1 MGKTF
6 RVDMTRG
13 GITSG
18 MLLFAVPMFVGNMMQ
33 QLYNIADMV
42 IVGRLVGTGALAAV
56 GTSYAL
62 MVFITSVVFGLS
74 LGSGTLISVHFGAG
88 DWSMLRKSVFVSFVS
103 IGLVSLLL
111 TFASVA
117 LIDPVMAALRVPD
130 EIYADMRVYL
140 LTVFCGIPFLFLYNY
155 VSSVMRAV
163 GDSVGP
169 LFFLAVTVLLNIVLD
184 LVFIIPFGMGIGG
197 AALATLLS
205 QAVSGIGVLLYML
218 RKGRE
223 LVPGKDEMVFD
234 RDVAK
239 EIFSYSFLTCAQ
251 QSVMNFGILLVQGL
265 VNSFGTVVMAAFAA
279 AVKVD
284 SFAYMPVQDFG
295 NAFSTFVAQNRG
307 ASRDDRVARGIRS
320 AFSVAMVFSLSVSVM
335 VFLLAEPL
343 MRLFV
348 DASETA
354 VIAEGARYLRI
365 EGAFYC
371 GIGLLFL
378 LYGFFRAAGSPA
390 ISLVLTVI
398 SLGSRVVLAHLFS
411 GFAGVSGIWWS
422 IPVGWALA
430 DIAGFMLLFRNKVF
444 VSGRRKF

>member
-140 LTVFCGIPFLFLYNY
+140 LTVFWGIPFLFLYNY

-169 LFFLAVTVLLNIVLD
+169 LIFLAVTVLLNIVLD

-197 AALATLLS
+197 AALATVLS

-234 RDVAK
+234 RNVAK

-348 DASETA
+348 DASQTA

-378 LYGFFRAAGSPA
+378 FYGFFRAAGSPA
-390 ISLVLTVI
+390 VSLVLTVV

-411 GFAGVSGIWWS
+411 GLAGVSGIWWS

-430 DIAGFMLLFRNKVF
+430 DIVGFILLFRNKVF

>member
-117 LIDPVMAALRVPD
+117 LIDPVMTALRVPD
-130 EIYADMRVYL
+130 EIYDDMRVYL
-140 LTVFCGIPFLFLYNY
+140 LTVFWGIPFLFLYNY

-169 LFFLAVTVLLNIVLD
+169 LIFLAVTVLLNIVLD

-197 AALATLLS
+197 AALATVLS

-378 LYGFFRAAGSPA
+378 FYGFFRAAGSPA
-390 ISLVLTVI
+390 VSLVLTVV

>member
-42 IVGRLVGTGALAAV
+42 IVGRLAGTGALAAV

-117 LIDPVMAALRVPD
+117 LIDPVMTALRVPD
-130 EIYADMRVYL
+130 EIYDDMRVYL
-140 LTVFCGIPFLFLYNY
+140 LTVFWGIPFLFLYNY

-169 LFFLAVTVLLNIVLD
+169 LIFLAVTVLLNIVLD

-197 AALATLLS
+197 AALATVLS

-320 AFSVAMVFSLSVSVM
+320 VFSVAMVFSLSVSVM

-378 LYGFFRAAGSPA
+378 FYGFFRAAGSPA
-390 ISLVLTVI
+390 VSLVLTVV

-411 GFAGVSGIWWS
+411 GLAGVSGIWWS

>member
-140 LTVFCGIPFLFLYNY
+140 LTVFWGIPFLFLYNY

-169 LFFLAVTVLLNIVLD
+169 LIFLAVTVLLNIVLD

-197 AALATLLS
+197 AALATVLS

-234 RDVAK
+234 RNVAK

-378 LYGFFRAAGSPA
+378 FYGFFRAAGSPA
-390 ISLVLTVI
+390 VSLVLTVV

>member
-140 LTVFCGIPFLFLYNY
+140 LTVFWGIPFLFLYNY

-169 LFFLAVTVLLNIVLD
+169 LIFLAVTVLLNIVLD

-197 AALATLLS
+197 AALATVLS

-378 LYGFFRAAGSPA
+378 FYGFFRAAGSPA
-390 ISLVLTVI
+390 VSLVLTVV

-411 GFAGVSGIWWS
+411 GLAGVSGIWWS